1 MRPTFIV
8 RRRWPRC
15 TTSSIDPGRSPRWG
29 ASQACRGRLS
39 PPDSRRRSAKR
50 QCAICSATGCGAMTL
65 LRDEHATL
73 ARVAESRNSPV
84 RRVQKAH
91 RFRAWSLPARPDGK
105 DTTAGLTAGAA
116 ATAHLQRRGA
126 PALILLPIFV
136 SHQFD
141 PLRPPGWW
149 LPWLVDVDPLAN
161 DLAFAEFHDADDH
174 VRARAVVPDRVF
186 VDP

>member
-1 MRPTFIV
+1 MTVSLPYRQ
-8 RRRWPRC
+8 RYC
-15 TTSSIDPGRSPRWG
+15 QSARSVAGTRYD
-29 ASQACRGRLS
+29 AADLH
-39 PPDSRRRSAKR
+39 SAKALAAMHDQLDR
-50 QCAICSATGCGAMTL
+50 PWTLAALGRVAGLSRAAFAARFSATVGEAPMRYL
-65 LRDEHATL
+65 LGYRM
-73 ARVAESRNSPV
+73 R

-91 RFRAWSLPARPDGK
+91 RFRAWSLPARRDGK
-105 DTTAGLTAGAA
+105 DTTAGLTAGAP
-116 ATAHLQRRGA
+116 ATAHLQRRGV